1 MDHSPPEQA
10 CCLLL
15 VTCISTVL
23 FTDAA
28 GFLIMHV
35 YMPLLDEVAD
45 TMVTI
50 AWPVLLLFLLVLIL
64 MPSPW
69 PVKGWPS
76 FSQLTSGKGMLAK
89 SHSTSSWSPS
99 TTFRL
104 DVTEVMT
111 GRATKKKSQVENHTN
126 KNKQQ

>member
-1 MDHSPPEQA
+1 M
-10 CCLLL
+10 
-15 VTCISTVL
+15 VL

-35 YMPLLDEVAD
+35 YMPLLDKVAD

-50 AWPVLLLFLLVLIL
+50 AWPMSVFLLVLIL

-76 FSQLTSGKGMLAK
+76 FSQLTEGKGMLSK

-104 DVTEVMT
+104 VAMEVMT
-111 GRATKKKSQVENHTN
+111 GWAKKTNNPSRKSQTN
-126 KNKQQ
+126 NKTMQRMKEKVQNI